1 MTKQKVEASIDGRA
15 YTKEVENDLNSKAYA
30 LFGSGVGKVFLQYLE
45 NLTIHNIHGANTPP
59 EQLSHF
65 EGQRWTVALIK
76 ARCEM
81 GRKISE

>member
-45 NLTIHNIHGANTPP
+45 HGLAGLPGATP
-59 EQLSHF
+59 
-65 EGQRWTVALIK
+65 
-76 ARCEM
+76 
-81 GRKISE
+81 